1 MEWWLDE
8 GGDEY
13 EFGRFQAVVVLI
25 TFSSTFVLETD
36 LTLPDQ
42 LISFIR
48 LLLLPK
54 EEWDKT
60 RDKGKLPKPKID
72 RDLIAVALEVLK
84 ERQRDYTTTLEVE
97 PTLLGDDSTG

>member
-1 MEWWLDE
+1 M
-8 GGDEY
+8 
-13 EFGRFQAVVVLI
+13 LI
-25 TFSSTFVLETD
+25 MSSSTFVLETD

-48 LLLLPK
+48 LLLFPK

-72 RDLIAVALEVLK
+72 GDLIAVALEGWRK
-84 ERQRDYTTTLEVE
+84 GNETTRQRYRWN
-97 PTLLGDDSTG
+97 